1 MAAKGEDMTQ
11 NEKVLRW
18 FENFDTLTAQ
28 SASKLHIWRLAARIG
43 ELRSQGH
50 DIETEMVTNGR
61 VRYAR
66 YRLVR

>member
-1 MAAKGEDMTQ
+1 MTQ
-11 NEKVLRW
+11 NERLLEDLRK
-18 FENFDTLTAQ
+18 LPGPGI
-28 SASKLHIWRLAARIG
+28 SAWDAAREFGIMRLAARIG

-66 YRLVR
+66 YRLVK

>member
-1 MAAKGEDMTQ
+1 MTQ
-11 NEKVLRW
+11 NEKVLQDMRAYGSI
-18 FENFDTLTAQ
+18 TPARALGY
-28 SASKLHIWRLAARIG
+28 HGIWRLAARIG

-66 YRLVR
+66 YRLVK